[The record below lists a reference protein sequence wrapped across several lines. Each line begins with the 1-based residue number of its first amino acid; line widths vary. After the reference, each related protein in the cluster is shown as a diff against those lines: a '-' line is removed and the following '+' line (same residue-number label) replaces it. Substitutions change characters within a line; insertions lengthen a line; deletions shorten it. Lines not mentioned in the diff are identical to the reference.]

1 MSDSDLHRL
10 RALVR
15 EALPTYHG
23 AGRAIEKVLSI
34 GHGNLSHLLDGRLE
48 LRVRHLLAIAKMLD
62 VPPHQFLELG
72 CPEAT
77 DAAHRDL
84 TDFVS
89 MSLPPERKV
98 AAQAAK
104 VVELDDRIRKIVRE
118 ELEARFGA
126 SEKPSEPRKV

>member
-1 MSDSDLHRL
+1 MSDSDLRRL

-23 AGRAIEKVLSI
+23 AGRALEDALGI

-48 LRVRHLLAIAKMLD
+48 LRVRHLLAIAKMLG

-72 CPEAT
+72 CPETT
-77 DAAHRDL
+77 DAARRDL

-89 MSLPPERKV
+89 MNLPPERKV
-98 AAQAAK
+98 AMQARQA
-104 VVELDDRIRKIVRE
+104 VELDNRIRKIVRE
-118 ELEARFGA
+118 EMDARFGPA
-126 SEKPSEPRKV
+126 ETPKT

>member
-1 MSDSDLHRL
+1 MSDSDLSRL

-15 EALPTYHG
+15 AALPTYHG
-23 AGRAIEKVLSI
+23 SGRAIEEMLGI

-48 LRVRHLLAIAKMLD
+48 LRVRHLLAIAKMLG

-77 DAAHRDL
+77 EAARRDL
-84 TDFVS
+84 TDFVA

-98 AAQAAK
+98 AMQAAK
-104 VVELDDRIRKIVRE
+104 TPELDNRIRKIVRE
-118 ELEARFGA
+118 ELEAHFPA
-126 SEKPSEPRKV
+126 SEPPKA

>member
-1 MSDSDLHRL
+1 MSNNDLLTL

-23 AGRAIEKVLSI
+23 AGRAVEEALGI
-34 GHGNLSHLLDGRLE
+34 GHGNLSHLLEGRLE
-48 LRVRHLLAIAKMLD
+48 LRVRHLLAIAKLLG

-72 CPEAT
+72 CPETT
-77 DAAHRDL
+77 DAARRDL
-84 TDFVS
+84 TDFVA

-104 VVELDDRIRKIVRE
+104 AAELEKRIRRIVRE
-118 ELEARFGA
+118 EMDARFGPA
-126 SEKPSEPRKV
+126 EPPLTLG

>member
-1 MSDSDLHRL
+1 MSDSDLSRL

-23 AGRAIEKVLSI
+23 SGRAIEEALGI

-48 LRVRHLLAIAKMLD
+48 LRVRHLLAISKILG

-72 CPEAT
+72 CPETT
-77 DAAHRDL
+77 DAAKRDL

-89 MSLPPERKV
+89 MSLPAERKV
-98 AAQAAK
+98 AAQGAK
-104 VVELDDRIRKIVRE
+104 TPELDNRIRKIVRE
-118 ELEARFGA
+118 ELEAHFRA
-126 SEKPSEPRKV
+126 SEPPKA

>member
-1 MSDSDLHRL
+1 MSDSDLSRL

-23 AGRAIEKVLSI
+23 SGRALEEALGI

-48 LRVRHLLAIAKMLD
+48 LRVRHLLAIAKMLG

-72 CPEAT
+72 CPETT
-77 DAAHRDL
+77 DAAKRDL

-104 VVELDDRIRKIVRE
+104 AVELDNRIRKIVHE
-118 ELEARFGA
+118 ELEARSSA
-126 SEKPSEPRKV
+126 SETPKG

>member
-1 MSDSDLHRL
+1 MSDSDLRRL

-23 AGRAIEKVLSI
+23 SGRAIEEALAI

-48 LRVRHLLAIAKMLD
+48 LRVRHLLAIAKMLG

-77 DAAHRDL
+77 EAASRDL

-98 AAQAAK
+98 AVQAAK
-104 VVELDDRIRKIVRE
+104 AVELDNRIRKIVHE

-126 SEKPSEPRKV
+126 AQVTEPGGP

>member
-1 MSDSDLHRL
+1 MSDNDLRTL

-23 AGRAIEKVLSI
+23 AGRALEEALGI

-48 LRVRHLLAIAKMLD
+48 LRVRHLLAIAKMLG

-72 CPEAT
+72 CPETT
-77 DAAHRDL
+77 DAARRDL

-98 AAQAAK
+98 AMQARQA
-104 VVELDDRIRKIVRE
+104 VELDNRVRKIVRE
-118 ELEARFGA
+118 EMDARFGPA
-126 SEKPSEPRKV
+126 DPPKT

>member
-1 MSDSDLHRL
+1 MSNSDLCTL

-23 AGRAIEKVLSI
+23 SGRAIEEALGI

-48 LRVRHLLAIAKMLD
+48 LRVRHLLAIAKMLG

-72 CPEAT
+72 CPET
-77 DAAHRDL
+77 NDAARRDL

-98 AAQAAK
+98 AIQAAK
-104 VVELDDRIRKIVRE
+104 AVELDSRIRSIVRE

-126 SEKPSEPRKV
+126 AAASEKP

>member
-1 MSDSDLHRL
+1 MSDSDLRRL

-23 AGRAIEKVLSI
+23 AGRALEDALGI

-48 LRVRHLLAIAKMLD
+48 LRVRHLLAIATMLG

-77 DAAHRDL
+77 ENARRDL
-84 TDFVS
+84 TDFVA

-98 AAQAAK
+98 AMQAKKAA
-104 VVELDDRIRKIVRE
+104 ELDERIRRIVRE
-118 ELEARFGA
+118 EMDARFGL
-126 SEKPSEPRKV
+126 KPPV

>member
-1 MSDSDLHRL
+1 MSDSDLQTL

-23 AGRAIEKVLSI
+23 SGRAIENALGI
-34 GHGNLSHLLDGRLE
+34 GHGNLAHLLDGRLE
-48 LRVRHLLAIAKMLD
+48 LRVRHLLAIANMLG

-72 CPEAT
+72 CPET
-77 DAAHRDL
+77 NDAARRDL

-89 MSLPPERKV
+89 MSLPPERRV
-98 AAQAAK
+98 AVQAAK
-104 VVELDDRIRKIVRE
+104 VPELDNRIRKIVRE

-126 SEKPSEPRKV
+126 ETPKV

>member
-1 MSDSDLHRL
+1 MSDGDLRTL

-23 AGRAIEKVLSI
+23 AGRALEEALGI
-34 GHGNLSHLLDGRLE
+34 GHGNLAHLLEGRLE
-48 LRVRHLLAIAKMLD
+48 LRVRHLLAIAKMLS

-72 CPEAT
+72 CPETT

-89 MSLPPERKV
+89 RTLPPQRKV
-98 AAQAAK
+98 AVQAAK
-104 VVELDDRIRKIVRE
+104 AVDLDNRIRRIVRE

-126 SEKPSEPRKV
+126 AETPEV

>member
-1 MSDSDLHRL
+1 MSDSDLSRL

-23 AGRAIEKVLSI
+23 SGRAIEEALSI

-48 LRVRHLLAIAKMLD
+48 LRVRHLLAISKILG

-72 CPEAT
+72 CPEANE
-77 DAAHRDL
+77 AASRDL

-89 MSLPPERKV
+89 MTLPPERRV

-104 VVELDDRIRKIVRE
+104 TPDLDQRIRKIVRE
-118 ELEARFGA
+118 ELQALSAADETAK
-126 SEKPSEPRKV
+126 S

>member
-1 MSDSDLHRL
+1 MSSNDLRTL

-23 AGRAIEKVLSI
+23 AGRAVEEALGI

-48 LRVRHLLAIAKMLD
+48 LRVRHLLAIAKMLG

-72 CPEAT
+72 CPETT
-77 DAAHRDL
+77 DAARRDL

-89 MSLPPERKV
+89 MSLPPDRKV

-104 VVELDDRIRKIVRE
+104 AAELEKRVRKIVRE
-118 ELEARFGA
+118 EMDARFGPA
-126 SEKPSEPRKV
+126 EPPLT

>member
-1 MSDSDLHRL
+1 MSDSDLRQL

-23 AGRAIEKVLSI
+23 SGRALEEALGI

-48 LRVRHLLAIAKMLD
+48 LRVRHLLAIAKMLS

-72 CPEAT
+72 CPET
-77 DAAHRDL
+77 TGTAHRDL

-98 AAQAAK
+98 AMQAAK
-104 VVELDDRIRKIVRE
+104 AVELDNRIRKIVRE
-118 ELEARFGA
+118 EMEARFGA
-126 SEKPSEPRKV
+126 PETPKV

>member
-1 MSDSDLHRL
+1 MSDSDLRRL

-23 AGRAIEKVLSI
+23 AGRAIEKALGI

-48 LRVRHLLAIAKMLD
+48 LRVRHLLAISKMLG

-72 CPEAT
+72 CPEAIDT
-77 DAAHRDL
+77 ARRDL

-104 VVELDDRIRKIVRE
+104 AVELDNRIRKIVHE
-118 ELEARFGA
+118 ELEARFGPP
-126 SEKPSEPRKV
+126 EEP

>member
-1 MSDSDLHRL
+1 MNDSDLRTL

-23 AGRAIEKVLSI
+23 AGRALEDALGI
-34 GHGNLSHLLDGRLE
+34 GHGNLTHLLDGRLE
-48 LRVRHLLAIAKMLD
+48 LRVRHLLAIARMLS

-77 DAAHRDL
+77 DSARRDL
-84 TDFVS
+84 TDFVA

-98 AAQAAK
+98 AMQAKKAA
-104 VVELDDRIRKIVRE
+104 ELDERIRKIVRE
-118 ELEARFGA
+118 EMDARFGPGN
-126 SEKPSEPRKV
+126 KP

>member
-1 MSDSDLHRL
+1 MSDSDLRTL

-15 EALPTYHG
+15 AALPTYHG
-23 AGRAIEKVLSI
+23 SGRAIEELLGI

-48 LRVRHLLAIAKMLD
+48 LRVRHLLAIAKMLG

-72 CPEAT
+72 CPEAI
-77 DAAHRDL
+77 DAARRDL

-98 AAQAAK
+98 AMQAK
-104 VVELDDRIRKIVRE
+104 TPELDNRIRKIVRE
-118 ELEARFGA
+118 ELEARDKTSKG
-126 SEKPSEPRKV
+126 

>member
-1 MSDSDLHRL
+1 MSDSDLSRL

-23 AGRAIEKVLSI
+23 SGRAIEEALGI

-48 LRVRHLLAIAKMLD
+48 LRVRHLLAISRMLG

-72 CPEAT
+72 CPETT
-77 DAAHRDL
+77 DAAKRDL
-84 TDFVS
+84 TDFVA

-98 AAQAAK
+98 AVQGAK
-104 VVELDDRIRKIVRE
+104 APELDNRIRKIVRE
-118 ELEARFGA
+118 ELEAHLR
-126 SEKPSEPRKV
+126 EPEPPKS

>member
-1 MSDSDLHRL
+1 MSDSDLRRL

-23 AGRAIEKVLSI
+23 AGRALEDALGI

-48 LRVRHLLAIAKMLD
+48 LRVRHLLAIARMLG

-77 DAAHRDL
+77 DSARRDL
-84 TDFVS
+84 TDFVA
-89 MSLPPERKV
+89 MSLPVERKV
-98 AAQAAK
+98 AMQAKKA
-104 VVELDDRIRKIVRE
+104 VELDERIRKIVRE
-118 ELEARFGA
+118 ELEARLGG
-126 SEKPSEPRKV
+126 SDKPEV

>member
-1 MSDSDLHRL
+1 MSDSDLRTL

-15 EALPTYHG
+15 AALPTYHG
-23 AGRAIEKVLSI
+23 SGRAIEEALGI

-48 LRVRHLLAIAKMLD
+48 LRVRHLLAIAKMLG

-72 CPEAT
+72 CPESYE
-77 DAAHRDL
+77 AARRDL

-89 MSLPPERKV
+89 MSLPAERKV
-98 AAQAAK
+98 AMQAAK
-104 VVELDDRIRKIVRE
+104 TAELDNRIRKIVRE

-126 SEKPSEPRKV
+126 SETPKV